1 MGKIKEH
8 TFKDFSGGYNPK
20 TGFFI
25 SRTVLDADYTQDINR
40 IVEGWVNMYAD
51 PLLQHNVKGAGKFK
65 VVSLKSRNGTNE
77 AMDSPPEPEIP
88 ANFKYTPAYYSSPS
102 LRKVVDWFQCEK
114 TRVRIFRQLP
124 GKNLELHHDF
134 DNEKQNFNDD
144 NIMVRLLMP
153 LTNRDAY
160 LNLANENSDVMV
172 KLEKGQFAI
181 INVDTIWHGS
191 ITYDDRPRDMLNI
204 IMKWNDWLYDL
215 TRSKPLVE
223 LERIKL
229 A

>member
-1 MGKIKEH
+1 MDEVNSH

-25 SRTVLDADYTQDINR
+25 SRTILNGDYTSDVNR

-51 PLLQHNVKGAGKFK
+51 PALQHTVKGAGKFN
-65 VVSLKSRNGTNE
+65 VVSLKSHDGTNE
-77 AMDSPPEPEIP
+77 TMDSPPEPEVP
-88 ANFKYTPAYYSSPS
+88 DRFKYTPAYYSSPI
-102 LRKVVDWFQCEK
+102 LRKAIDWFQCEK
-114 TRVRIFRQLP
+114 TRVRVFRQLP

-134 DNEKQNFNDD
+134 DNERQNFNDD
-144 NIMVRLLMP
+144 NIMVRLFMP

-181 INVDTIWHGS
+181 INTDFVWHGS
-191 ITYDDRPRDMLNI
+191 TTYDNNPRDMLNI
-204 IMKWNDWLYDL
+204 IMKWNPWLHNL
-215 TRSKPLVE
+215 TRSKPFVDI
-223 LERIKL
+223 ERIEL
-229 A
+229 